1 MHVRGKRAVLV
12 SLGLAMMAMLGT
24 TGLAG
29 AHGGDPSK
37 VHACVVPASGTVRII
52 DPGQS
57 CKTNESPLDWTL
69 NAGTAYSAGP
79 GLALSP
85 GNEFSVTGAPWAG
98 LTGVPAGFAD
108 GIDDN
113 GADQVA
119 QLRSDLSS
127 GGITGGWISDGTIR
141 AADLAGAYSF
151 DAFNNATEVVVGAV
165 TSAKIADGSVESRDL
180 NHELIDRLRTLEDT
194 VAALEARV
202 AALEAQ

>member
-1 MHVRGKRAVLV
+1 MHVRVKLAVLV
-12 SLGLAMMAMLGT
+12 GLGLPVMAMLAT

-37 VHACVVPASGTVRII
+37 VHACVVPASGTIRII

-57 CKTNESPLDWTL
+57 CYKNESPLDWTL
-69 NAGTAYSAGP
+69 NAGTAYSAGL

-108 GIDDN
+108 GMDDN

-119 QLRSDLSS
+119 QLRRDLSS
-127 GGITGGWISDGTIR
+127 GGITSGWISDGTIS
-141 AADLAGAYSF
+141 AADLAGTDSSDPAK
-151 DAFNNATEVVVGAV
+151 VVVGAV
-165 TSAKIADGSVESRDL
+165 TSEKIFDGTVQSRDL
-180 NHELIDRLRTLEDT
+180 DRELIDRLRTLEDT
-194 VAALEARV
+194 VAALEVRV
-202 AALEAQ
+202 AAIEAQ